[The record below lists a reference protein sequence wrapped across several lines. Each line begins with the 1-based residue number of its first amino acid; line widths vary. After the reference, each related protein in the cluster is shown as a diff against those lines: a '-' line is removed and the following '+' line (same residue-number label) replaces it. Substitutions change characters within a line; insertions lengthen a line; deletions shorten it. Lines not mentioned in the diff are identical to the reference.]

1 MAHPLADALEQAFQE
16 VRDRDD
22 MPLGERLKVIADLV
36 QERSPA
42 FMDAVNTF
50 VGRLEAARAGES
62 APKVG
67 DRMPLFTMPDQNGKL
82 VALADLLEKSP
93 VVLAIH
99 RGHWCP
105 YCRLNIAGLA
115 EIEQQAA
122 PAQIVA
128 MSAELQR
135 YTRQIRSEAGASFP
149 ILTDV
154 GAGYALSLNLAIW
167 VDEEMSQM
175 IEGAGWDAPLYQG
188 GTGWILPIPSVFV
201 IGQDGIIVARHV
213 DPDYRRRMELDD
225 LLREVELAFGQ
236 PRAPVGRPEQVEE
249 RARFA

>member
-1 MAHPLADALEQAFQE
+1 MGHPLADALEQAFQE

-22 MPLGERLKVIADLV
+22 MTLGQRLKVIADLV
-36 QERSPA
+36 QERGPA
-42 FMDAVNTF
+42 FMEAVDVF

-67 DRMPLFTMPDQNGKL
+67 DPMPLFTMPDQDGNL
-82 VALADLLEKSP
+82 VSLATLLEKGP
-93 VVLAIH
+93 VVLAVH

-115 EIEQQAA
+115 EIEERAA

-135 YTRQIRSEAGASFP
+135 YTREIRTEARASFP

-167 VDEEMSQM
+167 VDEEMSRM
-175 IEGAGWDAPLYQG
+175 IEGAGWLAPVYQG

-225 LLREVELAFGQ
+225 LLSEIELAFGD
-236 PRAPVGRPEQVEE
+236 PGAPVRGSEQVEK

>member
-1 MAHPLADALEQAFQE
+1 MAHPLVDALEKAFQE
-16 VRDRDD
+16 VRDRDVA
-22 MPLGERLKVIADLV
+22 LSERLQVIADMV
-36 QERSPA
+36 RERGPA
-42 FMDAVNTF
+42 FADAVDRF
-50 VGRLEAARAGES
+50 VGRLEKARAGEN
-62 APKVG
+62 APNVG
-67 DRMPLFTMPDQNGKL
+67 ERMPSFTMPDQHGKL
-82 VALADLLEKSP
+82 VNLEQLLERGP

-105 YCRLNIAGLA
+105 YCRLNMVGLA
-115 EIEQQAA
+115 EIELEAR

-135 YTRQIRSEAGASFP
+135 YTRVLSEEGGGSFP
-149 ILTDV
+149 YLTDV

-167 VDEEMSQM
+167 VDEEMSRM

-188 GTGWILPIPSVFV
+188 GTGWILPIPAVFV
-201 IGQDGIIVARHV
+201 IGQDGMIVARHV

-225 LLREVELAFGQ
+225 LLSGVKLALGE
-236 PRAPVGRPEQVEE
+236 PSSPVGRTEEVEK